1 MNNAEK
7 FIDLVGK
14 LYNLPEKQIYQMQNN
29 IPEIDAELG
38 QYYWEDV
45 RNKTQLFYARK
56 NDKSRPRVCQIL
68 ALLETDPNVTKKEPD
83 PEPVKTQGYTLP
95 TTKLWSITDTFNKLV
110 KILVDAGAIPNQDGK
125 FTNTRSLVNPN
136 TNTVILDPV
145 RWLKWELATAK
156 NERPDIFASIP
167 TKTVLEEIAL
177 AIQNNLITFRLRDWS
192 KTVGGTK

>member
-68 ALLETDPNVTKKEPD
+68 ALLETDANVAKKEPD

-125 FTNTRSLVNPN
+125 FTNIRSLVDPN

-145 RWLKWELATAK
+145 RWLKWELAVAK

-192 KTVGGTK
+192 KAVGGTK